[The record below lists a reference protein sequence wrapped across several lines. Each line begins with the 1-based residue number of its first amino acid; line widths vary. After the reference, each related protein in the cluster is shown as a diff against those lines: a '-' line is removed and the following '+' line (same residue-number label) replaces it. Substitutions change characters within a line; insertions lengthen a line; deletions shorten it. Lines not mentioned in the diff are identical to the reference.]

1 VEGKGPWGVAVRAR
15 RQGAFVVG
23 LAGQV
28 PLSASPA
35 LRSGFDA
42 LIAIGNR
49 AMSVTEA
56 MQCTAEN
63 LRRTALDLGNLFALR
78 ELP

>member
-1 VEGKGPWGVAVRAR
+1 
-15 RQGAFVVG
+15 
-23 LAGQV
+23 
-28 PLSASPA
+28 
-35 LRSGFDA
+35 
-42 LIAIGNR
+42 
-49 AMSVTEA
+49 